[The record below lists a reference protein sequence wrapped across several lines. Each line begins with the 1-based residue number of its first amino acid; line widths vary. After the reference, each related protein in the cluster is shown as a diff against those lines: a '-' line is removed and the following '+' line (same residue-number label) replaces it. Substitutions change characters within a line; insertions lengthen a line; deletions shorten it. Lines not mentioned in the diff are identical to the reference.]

1 MISFLIFFI
10 DDTPYSPYCI
20 SGVFPK
26 LRDHKMGIFGDKITI
41 EEIKKALFSMGNYK
55 APRVDGLHA
64 VLYKSQLVWWQI

>member
-1 MISFLIFFI
+1 
-10 DDTPYSPYCI
+10 
-20 SGVFPK
+20 
-26 LRDHKMGIFGDKITI
+26 MGIFGDKITI